1 METIKRV
8 KYKEWNCLLQRSY
21 YEHGKRVAL
30 CLIADENDPECPYE
44 PIATCTVNMPEV
56 ALEADE
62 VLIKD
67 YSENEGMT
75 EFLEREGIVKRTGR
89 VVGSGYVTIPVCKLL
104 V

>member
-1 METIKRV
+1 
-8 KYKEWNCLLQRSY
+8 
-21 YEHGKRVAL
+21 
-30 CLIADENDPECPYE
+30 
-44 PIATCTVNMPEV
+44 MPEV